1 LQPQTTAPKPGFPIA
16 LPARGTLLGGRFA
29 VLRPLGRRTLLA
41 RDDASAANVVLRMI
55 PGDLVSDDEQARL
68 ENRVAA
74 LRGLP
79 GSSLAGPLHAGRDG
93 AWFVLATPFVH
104 GVPLD
109 ERLGPGGLGVRATL
123 HVARDVLRA
132 LATAHDHGIG
142 QLDPR
147 PSNVIVN
154 PDGAVRSATLVGFAA
169 AILRECLAGGERPL
183 EVAYAA
189 PERIGALDRPLD
201 DRADIYAVG
210 LILHECLTG
219 HPVHVG
225 ETDGELLRRRLTD
238 RPAGLGAGH
247 PDLPPAF
254 EAEILRMLELDPD
267 RRPAS
272 AAAALAAIASATT
285 GSPPTAAAGP
295 PPTATRG
302 SPAASAPATPRERGS
317 SGEPAASGR
326 RDHAHPDGSPG
337 DLAVLLEAVGRAAAG
352 RGDAVLVEGAAGRG
366 KTMLL
371 DELCDRAAAGGAVVL
386 RGRALESPRKPAA
399 ALEGMPD
406 IIERRARLDT
416 ACATRLAAAGD
427 AAGRAAVCRL
437 LPVLSATLAGHWQSG
452 LPLADR
458 WSRAETLAET
468 LAAVGD
474 ERAPAVI
481 VLDDC
486 QWADQATI
494 DLVTTWAAGSADA
507 AAGHTATAP
516 ERRDRP
522 GAGNGRHAV
531 VIAAY
536 RPEQLPADHPL
547 LELAAV
553 RRIGLGQA
561 QHTPPRIGFDQLA
574 EDVRKLLC
582 AAAML
587 GREFDP
593 QLVATLLGRG
603 ETWARLTVA
612 QAVRSQ
618 ALRAGPDGERTM
630 VFADDALHRAA
641 LAAVP
646 ERERR
651 RLHLRA
657 ADALA
662 AAPGDHVYEIAEQ
675 AIASGDPE
683 PAMRR
688 ALAAGRAAGA
698 RGAADVGE
706 RYLRKAQRYA
716 ADAAPELALEIA
728 EQLAGA
734 QLAQGRADLAA
745 EQLGEAA
752 RFAREPGRRAEITA
766 TLAGIEAG
774 LGDPKAAAQA
784 AEAALADHH
793 ARLPGRGRLLVLL
806 FVAEV
811 LSRSFQTV
819 RRRPKGGQIVRQA
832 ELYNLL
838 AGLYTRDGRRLAGW
852 WATLR
857 GLRLAESQAPSRAL
871 VDALCAYA
879 RRLGNRRARRAA
891 LTMARRALSCA
902 EALDDI
908 ALSADALTLEG
919 ELLYAAGDP
928 RSAAARFGEAAALL
942 MAEGDAA
949 GHDRRVQAGAGIG
962 RALLGRGYCEYR
974 LGRLEDARATAAE
987 LGPLAVEA
995 DRRELVWAARGL
1007 WLKAADGADQA
1018 GIVRPPAALAPRLP
1032 GELETGALELLGSL
1046 RAAAAAELLGRAA
1059 DPATAAAGEPAS
1071 EPAEARASQPGDET
1085 AASSAVWLATALRL
1099 AIEADTTGA
1108 EAVDAARLRDARR
1121 AARRALRLARGR
1133 RTNLP
1138 HALREAGLIE
1148 ALWGHPRFGHWRLRR
1163 SLRVSVRQ
1171 SAREEHA
1178 LTLAAVD
1185 RVSHAAGGVGRP
1197 AARAG
1202 DHARRPVATRA
1213 ASEPLPAPAAAAP
1226 RERRLGVGGLADG
1239 DERVSML
1246 LSGARGI
1253 SSATTTAEILEAVEQ
1268 VAVPLLGARRTLLV
1282 MIDAAADGAEVSGYS
1297 VAVAEA
1303 RARVCRALGR
1313 AAASE
1318 RRAVAV
1324 SPGAVGIRGLDAR
1337 MLERAGVGPALCTP
1351 IVVSDTVTSCLYVE
1365 RAPADEDFGPQ
1376 ELRLADFVAGMAG
1389 AAFERAEGFARV
1401 ASLQRSLEER
1411 VEGRTAQ
1418 LADSNRQL
1426 DLSLQRLTEAF
1437 ERERDSAAAL
1447 KHQAFHDPLTDLA
1460 NRALFVNRVEHAI
1473 EFSRRHGHGV
1483 AVLFVDLDDFK
1494 TINDSLG
1501 HPAGD
1506 ELLVGVAGRLKEVL
1520 RSADTAA
1527 RLGGDEFGILLEGVH
1542 DREGAVRTAERIL
1555 EALDTPFRL
1564 VAKEVFIHASIGIAL
1579 WDGEDKSVDALLR
1592 NADVAMYFAKS
1603 RGKHAFEVFE
1613 QRMHDDIVR
1622 RLELKD
1628 DLHRGIEL
1636 QQFAVHYQPIVDIS
1650 SGHIHGL
1657 EALIRWH
1664 HPEHGLIS
1672 PLDFVPLA
1680 EETGMIRT
1688 IGDWVL
1694 RTATTAARGWQND
1707 RGPTGERLTIGV
1719 NLSARELHEPGLVDC
1734 VDAALRGSGLRPVDL
1749 TLEITESVLMHD
1761 TKAAIIRLNELK
1773 GLGVRLAID
1782 DFGTGYSS
1790 LSYLKDLPVDIVKIA
1805 KPFVDDIAES
1815 PQEAALAGA
1824 IVTLSE
1830 TLDLQTVAEGIEY
1843 PAQLRALQRLGC
1855 DYGQGY
1861 LFARAI
1867 PELEAGVL
1875 LGGDRQFSVVGAAA

>member
-1 LQPQTTAPKPGFPIA
+1 LQPETIALTPGFTVP
-16 LPARGTLLGGRFA
+16 LPARGTMVAGRFE

-41 RDDASAANVVLRMI
+41 RDDASAANVVLRVI
-55 PGDLVSDDEQARL
+55 PGDLVSDDEQARV
-68 ENRVAA
+68 ENRVAG

-93 AWFVLATPFVH
+93 AWFVIATPFVH
-104 GVPLD
+104 GVGLD
-109 ERLGPGGLGVRATL
+109 ERLGPGGLGTRPTL
-123 HVARDVLRA
+123 HVARDLLRA
-132 LATAHDHGIG
+132 LAAAHEYGLG
-142 QLDPR
+142 QVGLR

-154 PDGAVRSATLVGFAA
+154 PDGPVRSATLVGFAA
-169 AILRECLAGGERPL
+169 AVLRECLAGGERPL
-183 EVAYAA
+183 DVAYAA
-189 PERIGALDRPLD
+189 PERVGGLDRPVD
-201 DRADIYAVG
+201 GRADIYAVG
-210 LILHECLTG
+210 LILHECITG
-219 HPVHVG
+219 RPLHTG

-238 RPAGLGAGH
+238 PPAHLRADH
-247 PDLPPAF
+247 PDLPAAV
-254 EAEILRMLELDPD
+254 ESLILSMLELDPD
-267 RRPAS
+267 LRPATAAEALLAMPAS
-272 AAAALAAIASATT
+272 AGDHGSARPNGPPGSQDGRDQATSAFAPAS
-285 GSPPTAAAGP
+285 TAARRADGP
-295 PPTATRG
+295 GVIGRD
-302 SPAASAPATPRERGS
+302 RE
-317 SGEPAASGR
+317 
-326 RDHAHPDGSPG
+326 
-337 DLAVLLEAVGRAAAG
+337 LAVLLDAVGRAGAG
-352 RGDAVLVEGAAGRG
+352 RGEAVLVEGAAGRG
-366 KTMLL
+366 KTSLL
-371 DELCDRAAAGGAVVL
+371 DELCDRAAAQGAVVL
-386 RGRALESPRKPAA
+386 RGRARERPRRPAA
-399 ALEGMPD
+399 GLEGMPD
-406 IIERRARLDT
+406 VIERRARLDP
-416 ACATRLAAAGD
+416 ACATRLLAAGD

-458 WSRAETLAET
+458 WARAQTLAET

-474 ERAPAVI
+474 AASPAVI

-486 QWADQATI
+486 QWADQATV

-507 AAGHTATAP
+507 AAGREVNA
-516 ERRDRP
+516 RDPHHP
-522 GAGNGRHAV
+522 GDDCRHAV
-531 VIAAY
+531 LIAAY
-536 RPEQLPADHPL
+536 RPERLPATHPL

-553 RRIGLGQA
+553 RRIGLGQPEA
-561 QHTPPRIGFDQLA
+561 APSAVGVDQLA
-574 EDVRKLLC
+574 DDVRKLLG
-582 AAAML
+582 AAAVL

-593 QLVATLLGRG
+593 ELVATLLGRG
-603 ETWARLTVA
+603 ETWARLTVD
-612 QAVRSQ
+612 Q
-618 ALRAGPDGERTM
+618 ALRSRALRSGPDGERTL
-630 VFADDALHRAA
+630 VFAGDELQLAA
-641 LAAVP
+641 LRAVP
-646 ERERR
+646 DAERR

-662 AAPGDHVYEIAEQ
+662 AAPGDHVYEIADQ
-675 AIASGDPE
+675 AIASRDPE
-683 PAMRR
+683 RATRR

-706 RYLRKAQRYA
+706 HYLREAQRFA

-728 EQLAGA
+728 EGLAGA

-752 RFAREPGRRAEITA
+752 RFAREPGRRAAITA
-766 TLAGIEAG
+766 TLAGLEAE
-774 LGDPKAAAQA
+774 LGDPRAAAQA
-784 AEAALADHH
+784 AEAALADLH
-793 ARLPGRGRLLVLL
+793 ARLPGRGRLLVAL

-811 LSRSFQTV
+811 LSRAFQTI
-819 RRRPKGGQIVRQA
+819 RRRPKGTQILRQA

-838 AGLYTRDGRRLAGW
+838 AILYTRGGRRLAGW
-852 WATLR
+852 WAQLR

-871 VDALCAYA
+871 VDALSAYA
-879 RRLGNRRARRAA
+879 RRLGDRRLRLAA
-891 LTMARRALSCA
+891 LTIARRALSCA
-902 EALDDI
+902 EALDDV
-908 ALSADALTLEG
+908 ALTADALTLEG
-919 ELLYAAGDP
+919 ELLYAAGNP

-942 MAEGDAA
+942 GAEGDAA
-949 GHDRRVQAGAGIG
+949 GHDRCAQVGAGIG
-962 RALLGRGYCEYR
+962 RARLGRGHCEYR

-987 LGPLAVEA
+987 LGVLGVEA
-995 DRRELVWAARGL
+995 DRSELAWAARAL
-1007 WLKAADGADQA
+1007 WLKAADGADPS
-1018 GIVRPPAALAPRLP
+1018 GIVRPRAAVPPLSAAER
-1032 GELETGALELLGSL
+1032 EAGALELLGSL
-1046 RAAAAAELLGRAA
+1046 RAAGAAELLGHTDAG
-1059 DPATAAAGEPAS
+1059 PAGGSAPGTDLPTGES
-1071 EPAEARASQPGDET
+1071 
-1085 AASSAVWLATALRL
+1085 AASSAVWLASALRL
-1099 AIEADTTGA
+1099 AIEADTSGT
-1108 EAVDAARLRDARR
+1108 EAVDAARLRECRR

-1138 HALREAGLIE
+1138 HALREVGLIE
-1148 ALWGHPRFGHWRLRR
+1148 AVWGHGRFGRWRLRR

-1185 RVSHAAGGVGRP
+1185 RVAHAAGGAGRP
-1197 AARAG
+1197 TGRTG
-1202 DHARRPVATRA
+1202 DRARRPVVTHATA
-1213 ASEPLPAPAAAAP
+1213 ATSTSAPAIP
-1226 RERRLGVGGLADG
+1226 PPQRRLGVGGLADG

-1253 SSATTTAEILEAVEQ
+1253 SSATTSEEILEAVQQ
-1268 VAVPLLGARRTLLV
+1268 VAVPLLGARRTLHVL
-1282 MIDAAADGAEVSGYS
+1282 IDAGPDGAEVSGYS

-1313 AAASE
+1313 AAAGE

-1324 SPGAVGIRGLDAR
+1324 SHSGAGIRGLDAR
-1337 MLERAGVGPALCTP
+1337 MLERAGAGPALCAP

-1365 RAPADEDFGPQ
+1365 RAPGEEDFGPE

-1401 ASLQRSLEER
+1401 ANLQRSLEER

-1506 ELLVGVAGRLKEVL
+1506 ELLVGVAQRLREVL

-1527 RLGGDEFGILLEGVH
+1527 RLGGDEFGILLEGVSER
-1542 DREGAVRTAERIL
+1542 DGAVRTAERIL
-1555 EALDTPFRL
+1555 EALDKPFRL

-1761 TKAAIIRLNELK
+1761 TTAAIVRLNELK

-1830 TLDLQTVAEGIEY
+1830 TLDLKTVAEGIEY

-1867 PELEAGVL
+1867 PELEAGEL

>member
-1 LQPQTTAPKPGFPIA
+1 LQPETTAPKPRFPIA
-16 LPARGTLLGGRFA
+16 LPARGTVLAGRFD

-41 RDDASAANVVLRMI
+41 RDDASGANVVLRVI
-55 PGDLVSDDEQARL
+55 SGDLVSDDEQARVAH
-68 ENRVAA
+68 RVAA
-74 LRGLP
+74 LRGVP

-93 AWFVLATPFVH
+93 GWFLLATPFVH
-104 GVPLD
+104 GVPID
-109 ERLGPGGLGVRATL
+109 ERLGPAGLGVGATL
-123 HVARDVLRA
+123 DVARDLLRA
-132 LATAHDHGIG
+132 LATAHDHGLRG
-142 QLDPR
+142 LDLR

-154 PDGAVRSATLVGFAA
+154 PDGPVRSATLVGFAGA
-169 AILRECLAGGERPL
+169 LLRDCLAGGERPL

-189 PERIGALDRPLD
+189 PERVGALDRPVD
-201 DRADIYAVG
+201 ERADIYAVG
-210 LILHECLTG
+210 LLLHECITG
-219 HPVHVG
+219 RPVHAG
-225 ETDGELLRRRLTD
+225 RTDGELLRRRLTD
-238 RPAGLGAGH
+238 SPSDPRAEH
-247 PDLPPAF
+247 PDLPPAAA
-254 EAEILRMLELDPD
+254 AEILRMLEIDPE
-267 RRPAS
+267 RRPPS
-272 AAAALAAIASATT
+272 AADALRAIFATAPDP
-285 GSPPTAAAGP
+285 GSPPSAEPTRELAALLDAVGQAAG
-295 PPTATRG
+295 
-302 SPAASAPATPRERGS
+302 
-317 SGEPAASGR
+317 
-326 RDHAHPDGSPG
+326 
-337 DLAVLLEAVGRAAAG
+337 GRAE
-352 RGDAVLVEGAAGRG
+352 AVLVEAAAGHG
-366 KTMLL
+366 KTSLL
-371 DELCDRAAAGGAVVL
+371 DELCEHAAAAGAVVL
-386 RGRALESPRKPAA
+386 RGRARERPRTPAA
-399 ALEGMPD
+399 GLDSMPD
-406 IIERRARLDT
+406 IIERRAELDA
-416 ACATRLAAAGD
+416 ACAARLLGAGD

-452 LPLADR
+452 LPPADR
-458 WSRAETLAET
+458 WSRARTLAAT

-474 ERAPAVI
+474 AASPAVI
-481 VLDDC
+481 VIDDC
-486 QWADQATI
+486 QWADQATL
-494 DLVTTWAAGSADA
+494 DLVTTWAAAGADA
-507 AAGHTATAP
+507 AAGREASA
-516 ERRDRP
+516 R
-522 GAGNGRHAV
+522 RHAV
-531 VIAAY
+531 LIAAY
-536 RPEQLPADHPL
+536 RPEQLAPDHPL
-547 LELAAV
+547 RELAAV
-553 RRIGLGQA
+553 RRIALDRPEQ
-561 QHTPPRIGFDQLA
+561 TPAAVAFDELA
-574 EDVRKLLC
+574 GDVRRLLGV
-582 AAAML
+582 AAVL

-593 QLVATLLGRG
+593 ELVGTLLGRG
-603 ETWARLTVA
+603 ETWARMTFA
-612 QAVRSQ
+612 QARRSR
-618 ALRAGPDGERTM
+618 ALRPGPDGERTL
-630 VFADDALHRAA
+630 VFADEDLLRAA
-641 LAAVP
+641 RGAVAD
-646 ERERR
+646 RERR

-657 ADALA
+657 TDALA
-662 AAPGDHVYEIAEQ
+662 DAPGDHVYEIAEQ
-675 AIASGDPE
+675 AIASGDPDR
-683 PAMRR
+683 ATRR
-688 ALAAGRAAGA
+688 ALAAGRAAGG
-698 RGAADVGE
+698 RGAADVAE
-706 RYLRKAQRYA
+706 RYLREAQRHV
-716 ADAAPELALEIA
+716 ADAAPELALEVA

-752 RFAREPGRRAEITA
+752 RFAREPGRRAAITA
-766 TLAGIEAG
+766 TLAGIEAQ
-774 LGDPKAAAQA
+774 LGDPKAATQA
-784 AEAALADHH
+784 AETALADLD
-793 ARLPGRGRLLVLL
+793 ARLPGRGGLLVVL

-811 LSRSFQTV
+811 LSRAFQTI
-819 RRRPKGGQIVRQA
+819 RRRPKGAQIVRQA

-838 AGLYTRDGRRLAGW
+838 AGLYARDGRRLAGA
-852 WATLR
+852 WAGLR
-857 GLRLAESQAPSRAL
+857 GLRLAESQGPSPAL
-871 VDALCAYA
+871 VDALSAYA
-879 RRLGNRRARRAA
+879 NRLGDRRLRLAA
-891 LTMARRALSCA
+891 VTIARRALSCA
-902 EALDDI
+902 EALDDRGMI
-908 ALSADALTLEG
+908 ADALTLEG
-919 ELLYAAGDP
+919 ELLYAAGNA
-928 RSAAARFGEAAALL
+928 RSAAARFGEAVALL
-942 MAEGDAA
+942 AAESDFA
-949 GHDRRVQAGAGIG
+949 GHARQSPATAGSG

-974 LGRLEDARATAAE
+974 LGRLEDARSTAAE
-987 LGPLAVEA
+987 LGLLAVEA
-995 DRRELVWAARGL
+995 ARPGLVWAARGL
-1007 WLKAADGADQA
+1007 WLKAADGADPA
-1018 GIVRPPAALAPRLP
+1018 ASVRPPGAARPRRP
-1032 GELETGALELLGSL
+1032 GELETAALELLGSL
-1046 RAAAAAELLGRAA
+1046 RPAAAAELLAGGGDQAG
-1059 DPATAAAGEPAS
+1059 AAAGGPTGDAGDVRSMLPA
-1071 EPAEARASQPGDET
+1071 DET
-1085 AASSAVWLATALRL
+1085 RASSALWLASALRL
-1099 AIEADTTGA
+1099 AIEADATGA
-1108 EAVDAARLRDARR
+1108 EAIDPARLRAARR
-1121 AARRALRLARGR
+1121 AARRAVRLARRR

-1138 HALREAGLIE
+1138 HALREIGLIE
-1148 ALWGHPRFGHWRLRR
+1148 ALWGHRRVGHWRLRR

-1185 RVSHAAGGVGRP
+1185 RVAHATGAGGATGRPTLAGDEPGRP
-1197 AARAG
+1197 ATTRAVG
-1202 DHARRPVATRA
+1202 MPRSDAAALAPLRRP
-1213 ASEPLPAPAAAAP
+1213 
-1226 RERRLGVGGLADG
+1226 LGVGALADG

-1253 SSATTTAEILEAVEQ
+1253 SSATTDAEILEAVEQ

-1282 MIDAAADGAEVSGYS
+1282 LIDAAGDGAEVSGYS

-1313 AAASE
+1313 AAAGE

-1324 SPGAVGIRGLDAR
+1324 SRTGTLIRGLDAG
-1337 MLERAGVGPALCTP
+1337 MLERAHVGAALCAP

-1365 RAPADEDFGPQ
+1365 RAPTDEDFAPQ
-1376 ELRLADFVAGMAG
+1376 ELRLAEFVAGMAG

-1401 ASLQRSLEER
+1401 ATLQRSLEER
-1411 VEGRTAQ
+1411 VEGRTAE

-1506 ELLVGVAGRLKEVL
+1506 ELLVGVAGRLREVL

-1527 RLGGDEFGILLEGVH
+1527 RLGGDEFGILLEGVN
-1542 DREGAVRTAERIL
+1542 DRAGAVRTAERIL
-1555 EALDTPFRL
+1555 EALDKPFRL

-1650 SGHIHGL
+1650 TGHIHGL

-1719 NLSARELHEPGLVDC
+1719 NLSARELHEPGLVNC

-1761 TKAAIIRLNELK
+1761 TKAAIARLSELK

-1830 TLDLQTVAEGIEY
+1830 TLDLKTVAEGIEY

-1867 PELEAGVL
+1867 PELEAAEL
-1875 LGGDRQFSVVGAAA
+1875 LGGDRQFSVVGAAGVTGA